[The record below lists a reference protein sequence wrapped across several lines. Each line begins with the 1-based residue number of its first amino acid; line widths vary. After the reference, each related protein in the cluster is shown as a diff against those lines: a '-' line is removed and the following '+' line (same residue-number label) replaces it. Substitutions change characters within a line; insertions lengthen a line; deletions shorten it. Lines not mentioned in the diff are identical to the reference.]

1 MVTDCSRVNR
11 TSLPDKAHATKNVSE
26 IRSMGH
32 FTEVFGRGDG
42 PLYCWPLQV
51 EMDDA
56 FSFVS
61 PCDWVD
67 APRSFALPP
76 RIQNLA
82 VRQA

>member
-1 MVTDCSRVNR
+1 
-11 TSLPDKAHATKNVSE
+11 
-26 IRSMGH
+26 MGH

-82 VRQA
+82 VRQAWQFTGLHTKFECGLKW